1 MGKKITSSS
10 PINTTIAFNQVPNY
24 FNYSNDTLD
33 LKPPAASASDYLVP
47 SQYHGSS
54 LPPASD
60 MIKNDKEDDI
70 SLDIDHEPSDTSK
83 PEGRKARLERKINEA
98 ADKGQLARQ
107 ARLEKRLAGYQ
118 IGQTKRSNQIAAGK
132 TFFGRLISNVKDI
145 VDKDAHKGTGV
156 NTIFEKA
163 EKHTGKSRHDLK
175 LEEASK
181 IKKEL
186 EIWRKNRDKPPVKND
201 NPATIQNKTN
211 LAKTDYSKAKHIVDT
226 AYSRATDE
234 GQCAEV
240 GGRWEVDGCYPQ

>member
-33 LKPPAASASDYLVP
+33 LKPPAAGTSDYLVP

-60 MIKNDKEDDI
+60 MIKNDKKDDI
-70 SLDIDHEPSDTSK
+70 SLDIDHEPSDPSK

-118 IGQTKRSNQIAAGK
+118 IGQTKRSNQIGAGK

-145 VDKDAHKGTGV
+145 VDKDAHTGKYDDKDK
-156 NTIFEKA
+156 EK
-163 EKHTGKSRHDLK
+163 KHTGKSRHDLK
-175 LEEASK
+175 VEEASK
-181 IKKEL
+181 INKRL
-186 EIWRKNRDKPPVKND
+186 EIWRKDRDKPPVKND
-201 NPATIQNKTN
+201 NPVTIQNKTKVDKITSSN
-211 LAKTDYSKAKHIVDT
+211 IGDT
-226 AYSRATDE
+226 AYTRAKTE
-234 GQCAEV
+234 GECADA
-240 GGRWEVDGCYPQ
+240 GGRWSQGECWSG